1 MKDAQGVVDR
11 PLFRHDRVWD
21 FFIAAAFAQD
31 PDLWAEHVRDARF
44 RGAYLRI
51 AETWDPEDAKKV
63 RDLLNVAAA
72 DSGDHSTSDEFIKRL
87 EKRLRAKKRPL
98 APAVERR
105 A

>member
-1 MKDAQGVVDR
+1 
-11 PLFRHDRVWD
+11 VWSTD
-21 FFIAAAFAQD
+21 LCSGTTACGTSSLPRLSPKILTFGRSMSATRASAA
-31 PDLWAEHVRDARF
+31 P
-44 RGAYLRI
+44 YLRI